1 MDLLSVL
8 FPPCCGGCGT
18 PGTALCPGCWRRL
31 RPAPPA
37 IPPANIERCRSLFV
51 YAGVGRDLLVRLK
64 YANQRAIVGWLASG
78 MAALV
83 REAVAGS
90 TGAVVC
96 WAPTTAERRRTRG
109 FDQAELLARAVA
121 GELAVPCRPLLTRW
135 SGPAQTGLS
144 REERRGGPGFGASL
158 RGGTPALVVLVD
170 DVITTGATVAAA
182 AGALRAAGV
191 PRVVVVTAAAT
202 ALKVRSPSVDR

>member
-18 PGTALCPGCWRRL
+18 PGTVLCPQCWRRL

-37 IPPANIERCRSLFV
+37 IPPANVDRCRSLFV
-51 YAGVGRDLLVRLK
+51 YEDVGRDLLVRLK
-64 YANQRAIVGWLASG
+64 YANRRSIVSWLASG

-83 REAVAGS
+83 RDEVTGS
-90 TGAVVC
+90 TAPVVC
-96 WAPTTAERRRTRG
+96 WAPTTAERRRARG

-121 GELAVPCRPLLTRW
+121 GELAVPCRALLARW
-135 SGPAQTGLS
+135 YGPPQTGLG
-144 REERRGGPGFGASL
+144 REQRRSGPGFGASL
-158 RGGTPALVVLVD
+158 RGGRPALVVLVD

-202 ALKVRSPSVDR
+202 ALKLRGPSVDR